1 MWHAHLRVSSRAG
14 RPCHF
19 FKLHQY
25 QVRVISCVFGT
36 KLSIIDTVRLC
47 VKAEGARFP
56 IQLNVMEEI
65 FPSSVVS
72 DFVMGPGF
80 YKHWIPPVTD
90 GAISP
95 SALSFPVSNSIRRIS
110 KHATH
115 LRFRACPFCSH

>member
-1 MWHAHLRVSSRAG
+1 MTCRETTTNQSRVMQWYFSRSLYWTAVPSVLR
-14 RPCHF
+14 
-19 FKLHQY
+19 QY

-95 SALSFPVSNSIRRIS
+95 SALSFPVSNS
-110 KHATH
+110 
-115 LRFRACPFCSH
+115 